1 MQHIMRDPNR
11 IKRILSLLQQIWEHQ
26 TDVRFNQLISNVQ
39 SLYSQEN
46 NSYGRREVFTKNFID
61 LERTSY
67 LDFFYLE
74 DDTWEEF
81 LASYWSSIE
90 QEITLRREG
99 IDEDKI
105 DEVIGLFIEAG
116 IDNEQITNPFKEK
129 LKAFFVQESR
139 WLTVEA
145 IVNLVRNFSQNERR
159 ELFEKVK
166 RYF

>member
-1 MQHIMRDPNR
+1 MKHFMRDPNR
-11 IKRILSLLQQIWEHQ
+11 IKRILTLLQQIWEQQ
-26 TDVRFNQLISNVQ
+26 TDVRFNQLLSNLQ

-46 NSYGRREVFTKNFID
+46 NSFGRREVYTKNFID
-61 LERTSY
+61 IEKTSY

-74 DDTWEEF
+74 DDKWEEF
-81 LASYWSSIE
+81 LISYLSCIE
-90 QEITLRREG
+90 NELMLRKEV
-99 IDEDKI
+99 IDENQI

-116 IDNEQITNPFKEK
+116 IESEQITNLFKEN

-145 IVNLVRNFSQNERR
+145 IVNLVRNFSQNERQ

-166 RYF
+166 RYI

>member
-11 IKRILSLLQQIWEHQ
+11 VKRILTLLQQIWEHQ
-26 TDVRFNQLISNVQ
+26 TDVRFNQLISNLQ

-46 NSYGRREVFTKNFID
+46 NSYGRREVYTKNFID
-61 LERTSY
+61 LEKTSY

-74 DDTWEEF
+74 DDKWEEF
-81 LASYWSSIE
+81 LTSYWLNI
-90 QEITLRREG
+90 QNEIMLRREK

-105 DEVIGLFIEAG
+105 AEVIGLFIEAG
-116 IDNEQITNPFKEK
+116 IDNEQITNPFKEN

-145 IVNLVRNFSQNERR
+145 IVNLVRNFSQNERK

-166 RYF
+166 RYI

>member
-1 MQHIMRDPNR
+1 MRDPNR
-11 IKRILSLLQQIWEHQ
+11 IKRILTLLQKIWEHQ
-26 TDVRFNQLISNVQ
+26 ADVRFNQLISNLQ

-46 NSYGRREVFTKNFID
+46 NSYGRREVYTKNFID
-61 LERTSY
+61 LEKTSY

-74 DDTWEEF
+74 DDKWEEF
-81 LASYWSSIE
+81 LTSYWSSIK
-90 QEITLRREG
+90 QEIMLRRKE

-105 DEVIGLFIEAG
+105 DEVIGLFMEAG
-116 IDNEQITNPFKEK
+116 ISNEQITNPFKEN

-145 IVNLVRNFSQNERR
+145 IVNLVRNFSQNERI

-166 RYF
+166 LYI

>member
-1 MQHIMRDPNR
+1 MKHFMRDPNR
-11 IKRILSLLQQIWEHQ
+11 IKRILTLLQQIWEQ
-26 TDVRFNQLISNVQ
+26 QKDVRFNQLLSNLQ

-46 NSYGRREVFTKNFID
+46 NSFGRREVYTKNFID
-61 LERTSY
+61 IEKTSY

-74 DDTWEEF
+74 DDKWEEF
-81 LASYWSSIE
+81 LISYLSCIE
-90 QEITLRREG
+90 NEIMLQKEV
-99 IDEDKI
+99 IDENQI

-116 IDNEQITNPFKEK
+116 IESEQITNSFKEN

-145 IVNLVRNFSQNERR
+145 IVNLVRNFSQSERK

-166 RYF
+166 LYI